1 MPPGGWQQP
10 VAQTYAWAGAPL
22 SGWWRRVGAQL
33 IDGLILAI
41 PALVLGGLVGGAFA
55 ISNGLGIAAIVV
67 AVILYIAIFIAYAP
81 LLMKREGE
89 HNGQS
94 WGKQALDIRVARDT
108 GQQVE
113 FGWAV
118 LRQFVVIYLLFNV
131 VGGFFASIPT
141 LLNYLWPLW
150 DDSNRAL
157 HDMIVKS
164 HVLKT

>member
-1 MPPGGWQQP
+1 VPPGGWQQP
-10 VAQTYAWAGAPL
+10 VAQTHAWAGAPL
-22 SGWWRRVGAQL
+22 SGWWRRVGAQVL
-33 IDGLILAI
+33 DGLILTL
-41 PALVLGGLVGGAFA
+41 PALVFAGVVAAAFA
-55 ISNGLGIAAIVV
+55 VSNGLGIAAVV
-67 AVILYIAIFIAYAP
+67 LAVIAYIAIFIVYAP

-89 HNGQS
+89 RNGQS

-108 GQQVE
+108 GEQVE
-113 FGWAV
+113 FGWAL

-131 VGGFFASIPT
+131 VGGLFASIPT
-141 LLNYLWPLW
+141 LINYLWPLW